1 MSCIRVRTTVQRG
14 GGIAAG
20 VQTFGG
26 VSASAGQGGI
36 SAKVDDVANLS
47 AEMIAGGSVSA
58 YLVCEAGREPYLR
71 VKPVETMWV
80 TMENS
85 IDYNVLSNTDW
96 NLR

>member
-1 MSCIRVRTTVQRG
+1 MSCIRVNITVQRG

-20 VQTFGG
+20 VQAFGS
-26 VSASAGQGGI
+26 VSASTGQGGI
-36 SAKVDDVANLS
+36 SAKVDDVTNLS
-47 AEMIAGGSVSA
+47 AETITGGSVSA

-80 TMENS
+80 TMDNS

-96 NLR
+96 ILR

>member
-1 MSCIRVRTTVQRG
+1 MSCIRVNITVQRG

-20 VQTFGG
+20 VQAFGS
-26 VSASAGQGGI
+26 VSASAVQGGI
-36 SAKVDDVANLS
+36 SAKVDDVASLS
-47 AEMIAGGSVSA
+47 AEMITGWSVSA

>member
-1 MSCIRVRTTVQRG
+1 MSCIRVNIAVQRG
-14 GGIAAG
+14 GGISAG
-20 VQTFGG
+20 VQAFGG
-26 VSASAGQGGI
+26 VSASSGQGGI

-47 AEMIAGGSVSA
+47 AEMITGGSVRA
-58 YLVCEAGREPYLR
+58 YLVCEAGKEPYLR